1 MPCGSSSLGIHVMPK
16 SENPISFD
24 WRTITNDSLNN
35 EIIIGKDVIDNTIFR
50 MQAKSQDFN
59 NISCS
64 TPSFSGQICYP
75 EYVPSVPVSHQSE
88 KTTSSSGCDEACG
101 SIIAGVLGSIS
112 SIVAAIIG
120 VRYYRRDP
128 SP

>member
-24 WRTITNDSLNN
+24 WRTITNDSQND
-35 EIIIGKDVIDNTIFR
+35 EIIIGNDVIDNTIFR
-50 MQAKSQDFN
+50 MQAKSQDLT
-59 NISCS
+59 IL
-64 TPSFSGQICYP
+64 
-75 EYVPSVPVSHQSE
+75 SE
-88 KTTSSSGCDEACG
+88 KTTSSSVCDEACG

-112 SIVAAIIG
+112 FIVAAIIG